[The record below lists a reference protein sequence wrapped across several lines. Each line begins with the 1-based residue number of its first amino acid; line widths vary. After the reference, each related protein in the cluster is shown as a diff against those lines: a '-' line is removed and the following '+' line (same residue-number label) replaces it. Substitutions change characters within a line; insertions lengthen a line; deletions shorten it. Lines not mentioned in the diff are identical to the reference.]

1 MSRLSPLLAAVL
13 LSAAAC
19 VPAVAAERPTALVI
33 HGGAGTINRDALTPE
48 RDAEI
53 RAHLGQAL
61 DAGNAVLEAGGSALD
76 AVTAA
81 VVVLEDSPHFNAGL
95 GAVFNADGINELD
108 ASIMDGS
115 TLAAGAVAGVQRVRN
130 PIHLA
135 RRVMEQSPHV
145 MMIGEGA
152 ERFGADQD
160 GIDFVEPD
168 YFRTEHRWQQLI
180 NAQEREASA
189 QPLPREY
196 AYGTVGAVALDRE
209 GRIAAAT
216 STGGMTNKRFGR
228 VGDAPIIGAG
238 TYANAQCGVSATGWG
253 EYFIRLAVAHDI
265 CARMAYGGASL
276 AEAADEVVMRRVP
289 ALGGDGGVI
298 ALDAEGNVHLPF
310 NTAGM
315 YRGWI
320 RPDGSR
326 GVAIHGDEGRD

>member
-19 VPAVAAERPTALVI
+19 APAVAAERPTALVI

-81 VVVLEDSPHFNAGL
+81 VVVLEDSPHFNAGR

-189 QPLPREY
+189 RPLPREY